1 MSDTK
6 QTKPKYVKKE
16 GGAES
21 TTAQRGGYRGGRGG
35 RGGAGAAEG
44 EARPKTTT
52 AGGEERR
59 QERGDKPLYQKR
71 KEGGEERKAGEEG
84 GAEKKPRKEQDKDSW
99 VYKFHYAERPKYERV
114 EVTLE
119 TEVPIPIAKEDRKK
133 NPDRT
138 EFDDKMRKLDAQI
151 EACRNKITNF
161 INKKRE
167 TIEGGRMKGSTVTF
181 RDFIGTKIEESK
193 ALRAS
198 KKQLEQQ
205 RDSVTFKIDA
215 LVAERDTL

>member
-6 QTKPKYVKKE
+6 QTKPQYVKKE
-16 GGAES
+16 GGEES
-21 TTAQRGGYRGGRGG
+21 KTSHRGGYRGGRGG

-44 EARPKTTT
+44 ESRPKTTP
-52 AGGEERR
+52 AGGQERR
-59 QERGDKPLYQKR
+59 GERGDKPLYQKR

-84 GAEKKPRKEQDKDSW
+84 AEKKPRKEQDKDSW
-99 VYKFHYAERPKYERV
+99 VYKYHYAERPKYERV

-119 TEVPIPIAKEDRKK
+119 TEVTAPIAKEDRKK

-138 EFDDKMRKLDAQI
+138 EFDDKMRKLDGQI
-151 EACRNKITNF
+151 EAGRNKITLL

-167 TIEGGRMKGSTVTF
+167 TIEGGKMKGSTVTF
-181 RDFIGTKIEESK
+181 RDFIGGKIEESK

-205 RDSVTFKIDA
+205 RDSVTSKIDA